1 MHGYFVSSVGILSFL
16 LHIKWYSPTINME
29 LFALLYTFVCA
40 LSGLCTMQ
48 YSVYL
53 VSMEMFLL
61 NKIFK
66 YLKKMSGP
74 NQLIMLS
81 VEFFTLYVTVNASC
95 V

>member
-29 LFALLYTFVCA
+29 IFALLYSFVCA

-66 YLKKMSGP
+66 YLKKFWTK
-74 NQLIMLS
+74 S
-81 VEFFTLYVTVNASC
+81 VDRVICWIFYFICDS
-95 V
+95 